1 MVDREAISGLLTDVQ
16 LHHWNAARPTI
27 PENLQAG
34 HQESAFCFSAAAT
47 KVKSTPHH

>member
-1 MVDREAISGLLTDVQ
+1 MSSSIIGMLPRA
-16 LHHWNAARPTI
+16 TI

-47 KVKSTPHH
+47 KVKSSPHP